1 MGLGDIGV
9 LAPTNKLVDQ
19 AQGGLRAMSVDCQ
32 PLANFVGTSTSRIKI
47 GTFKRA
53 KGLEFKVVFL
63 LGLGADSFRSPR
75 RHWQTARG
83 IRGAPRSRTTELFVA
98 MTRARDGL
106 FLLCGDEPC
115 DAIYEGLEHIDE
127 VAV

>member
-1 MGLGDIGV
+1 MNYPENQWVVSNIIW
-9 LAPTNKLVDQ
+9 KF
-19 AQGGLRAMSVDCQ
+19 S
-32 PLANFVGTSTSRIKI
+32 LANFVGTSTSRVKI

-63 LGLGADSFRSPR
+63 LGLGVDSFPSPK
-75 RHWQTARG
+75 RHWQTPEEYEERRALE
-83 IRGAPRSRTTELFVA
+83 TTELFVA

-106 FLLCGDEPC
+106 FLLCDDEPC
-115 DAIYEGLEHIDE
+115 DPIYEGLEHIDE

>member
-1 MGLGDIGV
+1 MLIPSGRLGG
-9 LAPTNKLVDQ
+9 TGKRQ
-19 AQGGLRAMSVDCQ
+19 EEYEERRA
-32 PLANFVGTSTSRIKI
+32 
-47 GTFKRA
+47 
-53 KGLEFKVVFL
+53 LE
-63 LGLGADSFRSPR
+63 
-75 RHWQTARG
+75 
-83 IRGAPRSRTTELFVA
+83 TTELFVA